1 MATCNICG
9 KEIKDKIYIEGVD
22 SLVCVDCAKDISN
35 VYNEIKKTAIVLNSS
50 KNDDGYYI
58 ENEILYDASGITVIG
73 VYVKHV
79 TPDYENLETRKSNA
93 EETLKKNGWE
103 YYDVK
108 IVDNHIEME
117 YVSTTAK
124 TIASNGF
131 IDPLDI
137 EKQVDEASGYKC
149 TVTDNTK

>member
-1 MATCNICG
+1 M
-9 KEIKDKIYIEGVD
+9 D
-22 SLVCVDCAKDISN
+22 SKNAE
-35 VYNEIKKTAIVLNSS
+35 YNKIKKTSIVLNCS
-50 KNDDGYYI
+50 KNDNGYYE

-117 YVSTTAK
+117 YVSTNAMR
-124 TIASNGF
+124 IASIGF